1 MFQTWL
7 KLVIGLLV
15 GILVIWI
22 GMVGR
27 PGLLLAAFITPDAL
41 QEAGG

>member
-7 KLVIGLLV
+7 KLVIGLAI
-15 GILVIWI
+15 GILVIWV

-41 QEAGG
+41 QEVS